1 MQRRRA
7 VSQRSPTPHPE
18 LHRPPQPSSSPHA
31 LSGVQ
36 RLVHAHEN
44 NTGSQVAKGLG
55 QGPTQRPPQPS
66 SVPQGVSAWQSRSHW
81 QRPTTQRSRGERV
94 HGGSQPQV
102 GTQRP
107 STQSA
112 PAGHVTRAQG
122 LGTQRPSAH
131 TSSAPHATPSQAER
145 GVQRTW
151 QVNPSAQRPGHGV
164 TRVQRP
170 VVSSQN

>member
-81 QRPTTQRSRGERV
+81 QRPTTHRSRGERV
-94 HGGSQPQV
+94 HGGSQP
-102 GTQRP
+102 
-107 STQSA
+107 
-112 PAGHVTRAQG
+112 HV
-122 LGTQRPSAH
+122 GTQRPSAH